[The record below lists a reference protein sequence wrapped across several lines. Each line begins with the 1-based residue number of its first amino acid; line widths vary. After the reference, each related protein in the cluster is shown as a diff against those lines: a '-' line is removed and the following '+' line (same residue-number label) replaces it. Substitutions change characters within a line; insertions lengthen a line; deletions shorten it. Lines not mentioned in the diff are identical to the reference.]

1 MLKISTFSIIED
13 RLDIYPSFVVGTM
26 FQGIHVA
33 VLPKGKLYLV
43 AKCQL
48 TNVGV
53 IELEKLN
60 FINSKY

>member
-1 MLKISTFSIIED
+1 
-13 RLDIYPSFVVGTM
+13 M